1 MSGPNFSLEGR
12 VALVTG
18 ASSGLGAHFA
28 RTLAGAGAKI
38 ALAARRVERL
48 TALAEEIEG
57 AGGRALP
64 LALDVSEPEAVRAV
78 VADCE
83 TELGP
88 LGILVNNA
96 GVAVMKPALEQTLED
111 WDQVMGVNLR
121 GAWLVAQAAGEAMV
135 RQGQGGSIVNI
146 ASILGLRA
154 TQQLPAYGASKAALI
169 NLTRSLALEWARHDI
184 RVNAIAPGYVETE
197 INRQFLTSPA
207 GEKLLKSIPQRRFGQ
222 PEDLD
227 GALLLLCSDAGRYL
241 TGSVIT
247 VDGGQTAAI

>member
-1 MSGPNFSLEGR
+1 VSGPNFSLEGR

-64 LALDVSEPEAVRAV
+64 LALDVAEPEAVRAV

-154 TQQLPAYGASKAALI
+154 TQQLPTYGASKAALI

>member
-184 RVNAIAPGYVETE
+184 RVNALAPGYVETE